1 MVWYICTYIPRKCQL
16 KYTKVTN
23 ERISLAEAT
32 KSFTIFLYKASISIT
47 WWTGIIKLLG
57 ELSNYL
63 YKEKT
68 SLPHQEN
75 WNQVKIALCKF
86 PTVIFVWNFSANVV
100 KEIWDLI
107 RVVYTLYHLVHFH
120 KIWSPFFCWDEWI
133 IGLLLFLLLL
143 ILVMDSISF

>member
-1 MVWYICTYIPRKCQL
+1 MWFGTSVLTSPGNVNWNTLKLPMRGSHWHKLRNPLQFFYIRLQY
-16 KYTKVTN
+16 
-23 ERISLAEAT
+23 
-32 KSFTIFLYKASISIT
+32 
-47 WWTGIIKLLG
+47 LLPG
-57 ELSNYL
+57 GQELSNYL

-100 KEIWDLI
+100 KKIWDLI